1 LIQVGDLFLPLI
13 EMQAVDF
20 HYADGGIG
28 LADVSLRIDRGEL
41 VVVAGANG
49 SGKTTLLKHM
59 NGLLTPA
66 SGRVVVNGRPTNEDV
81 ESVRRLVGMVFQHV
95 DAQIVGESVYDDVAF
110 GPENLR
116 MPRDAV
122 DRCVH
127 QALAAVGLDHKL
139 NQRPHLLSG
148 GEKRRLT
155 IAGVLAMQP
164 EAVVFDEPFSSL
176 DLNGVRQVLR
186 QIVNLKAAGRTQV
199 ITTHDLD
206 KIIAHADRLVIL
218 SKGRVVCD
226 GNPRDI
232 LPVVERYGVREPDA
246 SRLGADFRSWLN

>member
-1 LIQVGDLFLPLI
+1 MSNLFLPLI
-13 EMQAVDF
+13 ELQEVDF
-20 HYADGGIG
+20 RYADNGIG
-28 LADVSLRIDRGEL
+28 LTGVSLRIERGEL

-59 NGLLTPA
+59 NALLLPT
-66 SGRVVVNGRPTNEDV
+66 SGRVLVNGRHTQEDP
-81 ESVRRLVGMVFQHV
+81 ESVRRLVGMVFQHA
-95 DAQIVGESVYDDVAF
+95 DAQIVGETVFDDVAF

-122 DRCVH
+122 ARCVR
-127 QALAAVGLDHKL
+127 QALTAVGLDAKR

-155 IAGVLAMQP
+155 IAGVLAMEP

-176 DLNGVRQVLR
+176 DLEGVRQVLQ
-186 QIVNLKAAGRTQV
+186 QIVKLKAAGRTLV

-206 KIIAHADRLVIL
+206 KILAHADRLVVL
-218 SKGRVVCD
+218 SQGRLVCD
-226 GNPRDI
+226 GLPRDV
-232 LPVVERYGVREPDA
+232 LPEVERYGVREPDA
-246 SRLGADFRSWLN
+246 SRLGTEFRSWLN

>member
-1 LIQVGDLFLPLI
+1 
-13 EMQAVDF
+13 MQAVDF
-20 HYADGGIG
+20 RYADGGLG

-66 SGRVVVNGRPTNEDV
+66 RGRVVVNGRPTHEDP
-81 ESVRRLVGMVFQHV
+81 ESVRRLVGMVFQHA
-95 DAQIVGESVYDDVAF
+95 DAQIVGETVYDDVAF

-116 MPRDAV
+116 MPRDTV
-122 DRCVH
+122 DRCVQ
-127 QALAAVGLDHKL
+127 QALAAVGLEDKYS
-139 NQRPHLLSG
+139 QRPHLLSG

-176 DLNGVRQVLR
+176 DLEGVRQVLR
-186 QIVNLKAAGRTQV
+186 QIVSLKAAGCTLV

-206 KIIAHADRLVIL
+206 KILAHADRLVIL
-218 SKGRVVCD
+218 SRGQVVGD
-226 GNPRDI
+226 GCPRDI
-232 LPVVERYGVREPDA
+232 LPAVERYGVREPDA